1 LFRITLISA
10 VASLLVFVLY
20 RLGRAKNK
28 GDEPTGFV
36 RTFSKAGAPD
46 QMKQTE
52 HDDLENSKMVSEGS
66 QFGVQYF
73 NKFMHD

>member
-1 LFRITLISA
+1 MAIVAIVGVMYFFRNEHKLEKKT
-10 VASLLVFVLY
+10 
-20 RLGRAKNK
+20 
-28 GDEPTGFV
+28 TFV

-46 QMKQTE
+46 QMDETE
-52 HDDLENSKMVSEGS
+52 LADLENNKMVSEGS